1 MPSSLTILL
10 SVVNSN
16 QMMPNLLYSSE
27 PLLKTA
33 AASTVDETLD
43 GPQYQL
49 LPKAKRT
56 LSSRPAV
63 VVADCI
69 HVPLRDESCDAAI
82 CIAVMHHL
90 STEGRRI
97 RCLAE
102 LRRIVKV
109 GGLINVQAWAL
120 EQEDDSKRKFHGT
133 DVLVPFNAQPK
144 YLDTSSQHK
153 SAEENGTPGDVQT
166 DEILNTHNIKGVAQ
180 MMAEKY
186 NGAEFDSKKNLV
198 VFQRYCHMY
207 RKGELE
213 DLCSRVPGLE
223 VLESSFERGNHVV
236 SLRATQF
243 DIKNC

>member
-49 LPKAKRT
+49 LPKAKRA

-90 STEGRRI
+90 STEGRRT

-144 YLDTSSQHK
+144 YLDNSSQHK
-153 SAEENGTPGDVQT
+153 NSEDNGTSGA
-166 DEILNTHNIKGVAQ
+166 INKGVAQ

-213 DLCSRVPGLE
+213 DLCARVPGLE

>member
-1 MPSSLTILL
+1 M
-10 SVVNSN
+10 
-16 QMMPNLLYSSE
+16 
-27 PLLKTA
+27 KTA

-49 LPKAKRT
+49 LSKEKRA
-56 LSSRPAV
+56 LSLSPAV

-90 STEGRRI
+90 STEGRRV

-144 YLDTSSQHK
+144 YLDSSSNHESADESGIAEDGRIEKVSDTCK
-153 SAEENGTPGDVQT
+153 S
-166 DEILNTHNIKGVAQ
+166 KGVAQ

-186 NGAEFDSKKNLV
+186 SGAEFDSKKNLV

-213 DLCSRVPGLE
+213 LLCAKVPGLE
-223 VLESSFERGNHVV
+223 VLESSYERGNHVV
-236 SLRATQF
+236 SLRAS
-243 DIKNC
+243 

>member
-1 MPSSLTILL
+1 MYALQFT
-10 SVVNSN
+10 
-16 QMMPNLLYSSE
+16 SE
-27 PLLKTA
+27 PLLRTA
-33 AASTVDETLD
+33 AASTDETLD

-49 LPKAKRT
+49 LSKEKRA
-56 LSSRPAV
+56 LSLSPAV

-69 HVPLRDESCDAAI
+69 HVPLRDASCDAAI

-144 YLDTSSQHK
+144 YLDTSSHQK
-153 SAEENGTPGDVQT
+153 STEENRTSGGEQT
-166 DEILNTHNIKGVAQ
+166 QEALKTCNTKGVAQ

-213 DLCSRVPGLE
+213 DLCTKVPGLE
-223 VLESSFERGNHVV
+223 VLESTFERGNHVV
-236 SLRATQF
+236 SLRAT
-243 DIKNC
+243 

>member
-1 MPSSLTILL
+1 MR
-10 SVVNSN
+10 
-16 QMMPNLLYSSE
+16 
-27 PLLKTA
+27 TA
-33 AASTVDETLD
+33 AASNVDETLD

-49 LPKAKRT
+49 LSKKKRA
-56 LSSRPAV
+56 LSLSPAV

-120 EQEDDSKRKFHGT
+120 EQDDDSKRKFHGT

-144 YLDTSSQHK
+144 YLDTSSHHE
-153 SAEENGTPGDVQT
+153 SADENGSSDDMET
-166 DEILNTHNIKGVAQ
+166 EKILNKGKIKGVAQ

-213 DLCSRVPGLE
+213 ELCAKVPGLE
-223 VLESSFERGNHVV
+223 VLESSYERGNHVV
-236 SLRATQF
+236 SCRANN
-243 DIKNC
+243 IK

>member
-1 MPSSLTILL
+1 MYAKIHP
-10 SVVNSN
+10 
-16 QMMPNLLYSSE
+16 SE

-33 AASTVDETLD
+33 AASAVDEALD
-43 GPQYQL
+43 GPQYQRL
-49 LPKAKRT
+49 SKEKRA
-56 LSSRPAV
+56 LSLKPAV

-69 HVPLRDESCDAAI
+69 HVPLRDECCDAAI

-109 GGLINVQAWAL
+109 GGVINVQAWAL

-133 DVLVPFNAQPK
+133 DVLVPFSAQPK
-144 YLDTSSQHK
+144 YLAISSHQMIADEMDLPQD
-153 SAEENGTPGDVQT
+153 SRAEEVS
-166 DEILNTHNIKGVAQ
+166 NTSCKSKGVAQ

-186 NGAEFDSKKNLV
+186 SGAEYDSKKNLV

-213 DLCSRVPGLE
+213 QLCAQVPRLE
-223 VLESSFERGNHVV
+223 VLESEYERGNHVV
-236 SLRATQF
+236 SLRATGY
-243 DIKNC
+243 

>member
-1 MPSSLTILL
+1 LILFT
-10 SVVNSN
+10 
-16 QMMPNLLYSSE
+16 SE

-33 AASTVDETLD
+33 AASTVNETLD

-49 LPKAKRT
+49 LSKEKRA
-56 LSSRPAV
+56 LSLSPAV

-90 STEGRRI
+90 STEGRRV

-144 YLDTSSQHK
+144 YLDSSSQHHECAKESEIAEDEDGRIEEVSDTCK
-153 SAEENGTPGDVQT
+153 S
-166 DEILNTHNIKGVAQ
+166 KGVAQ

-186 NGAEFDSKKNLV
+186 SGAEFDSKKNLV

-213 DLCSRVPGLE
+213 LLCAKVPGLE
-223 VLESSFERGNHVV
+223 VLESSYERGNHVV
-236 SLRATQF
+236 SLRAS
-243 DIKNC
+243 

>member
-1 MPSSLTILL
+1 M
-10 SVVNSN
+10 
-16 QMMPNLLYSSE
+16 
-27 PLLKTA
+27 
-33 AASTVDETLD
+33 DETLD

-49 LPKAKRT
+49 LSKEKRA
-56 LSSRPAV
+56 LSLRPAV

-69 HVPLRDESCDAAI
+69 HVPLRDQSCDAAI

-109 GGLINVQAWAL
+109 GGLIYVQAWAL
-120 EQEDDSKRKFHGT
+120 EQDDDSKRKFHGT

-144 YLDTSSQHK
+144 YLDTSSHHE
-153 SAEENGTPGDVQT
+153 SAEEHGIFYDVET
-166 DEILNTHNIKGVAQ
+166 EKILNTGKSKGVAQ

-186 NGAEFDSKKNLV
+186 IGAEFDIKKNLV

-213 DLCSRVPGLE
+213 ELCAKVPGLE
-223 VLESSFERGNHVV
+223 VLESSYERGNHVV
-236 SLRATQF
+236 SLRARNV
-243 DIKNC
+243 K